1 MVVNFRSQW
10 NVLASEFKS
19 FLQNCDNSCKIH
31 DCILSL
37 SNLEV
42 SSEAKFISLYSSITG
57 TFLQDPPFVFKSSTL
72 PERKDSGFNYYYDA
86 TSGLYFYG
94 YCIDLMF
101 ALNSSL
107 NFDFVLME
115 STDGSYGAATENGS
129 WTGMVNDLLQNVSE
143 LLLCKHL

>member
-19 FLQNCDNSCKIH
+19 FLQNCHNSCMYFITFRSR
-31 DCILSL
+31 SL
-37 SNLEV
+37 
-42 SSEAKFISLYSSITG
+42 SEAKFISLYSSITG

-129 WTGMVNDLLQNVSE
+129 WTGMVNDLLQNVCE
-143 LLLCKHL
+143 LLLCMHL